1 MSLLARLRKRHSAL
15 RATLQAP
22 TAQPGPAIDRPPNG
36 QADSVAAMAAVA
48 NQHFQAGDLNTAREL
63 YKRMLE
69 LDSRCARA
77 YYMLSGIAAQEG
89 DLSSAIGLAQRA
101 IGLQPV
107 VPEFHFSL
115 AGVFFS
121 QGDKHKAL
129 SSYQEALR
137 LKPDSLDYQRAVAGA
152 FLAVGAL
159 DAGVDAY
166 RAIATAG
173 APNGHAYFE
182 LGKALQLRGDL
193 KAAEEAFAKA
203 VSLSPESE
211 GAHLHLALVRREQ
224 GRPVDAERPARQ
236 AVALAPTAQEGW
248 FVLGGVLGDQ
258 GRHAEA
264 VQHFRK
270 VLAIQA
276 DDDAAWS
283 GVLFSMHYSEE
294 FNPREIFE
302 EHLKFGERFPKV
314 PAMTINAA
322 RLRPGRRIRVGYLS
336 PDLWLHPVAHF
347 MAPILSHHDHGRF
360 EVFCYHTGKSEDAMT
375 VRLKS
380 GADHWR
386 HLAGVSDPDL
396 ERALRADELD
406 ILVELTGH
414 SDHQRLAV
422 LATRVAPA
430 QVTYLGYPNTTGL
443 AAIDYRITDARA
455 DPPGEPDKLHVE
467 KLVRLPETFL
477 CYATPAVEPQ
487 TPAAP
492 FHSNGHV
499 TFGSFNNFAK
509 LSPITIKLWSRILA
523 VVPNSRLLVKTRG
536 LQDPGLRRLF
546 LTRFEQ
552 HGINA
557 DRITL
562 MPPIPDRRQHLQ
574 TYGQVDIALDPFP
587 YHGTTTTMEALW
599 MGVPVVTLAGDRHA
613 SRVGVSILSALGL
626 VDLVATTEDEY
637 VQISARLAG
646 ADSELDGLR
655 RSLRSRLTNSPL
667 TDGARFTA
675 HLEHAYLEMWEEIVS
690 RSGAHAPPRLMDR

>member
-1 MSLLARLRKRHSAL
+1 MEK
-15 RATLQAP
+15 
-22 TAQPGPAIDRPPNG
+22 PASR
-36 QADSVAAMAAVA
+36 QADSVAALTATA
-48 NQHFQAGDLNTAREL
+48 NRHFQAGDLITARDL
-63 YKRMLE
+63 YKRI
-69 LDSRCARA
+69 LDLDPGSARP

-101 IGLQPV
+101 IGLQPA

-115 AGVFFS
+115 AGVYLS
-121 QGDKHKAL
+121 QGDMRSAL

-137 LKPDSLDYQRAVAGA
+137 LRPDSLDYQRAVAGA
-152 FLAVGAL
+152 LLAAGAL
-159 DAGVDAY
+159 DEGVDAY
-166 RAIATAG
+166 RAIARAG
-173 APNGHAYFE
+173 TGDGLAYFE

-193 KAAEEAFAKA
+193 KEAEDTFAQA
-203 VSLSPESE
+203 VKLSPDSE
-211 GAHLHLALVRREQ
+211 GAHLHLAVVRREQ
-224 GRPVDAERPARQ
+224 GRPVDAEGPARQ
-236 AVALAPTAQEGW
+236 AVALAPTMQEGW

-270 VLAIQA
+270 VLTIQA

-283 GVLFSMHYSEE
+283 GVLFSMNYSEQFSASE
-294 FNPREIFE
+294 LFE
-302 EHLKFGERFPKV
+302 EHVKYGERFRRA
-314 PAMTINAA
+314 PAMAVDAA
-322 RLRPGRRIRVGYLS
+322 RLAPGHRIRIGYLS
-336 PDLWLHPVAHF
+336 PDFWLHPVAHF

-375 VRLKS
+375 ARLKS

-386 HLAGVSDPDL
+386 HLAGVSDGDL
-396 ERALRADELD
+396 ERTLRTDELD

-430 QVTYLGYPNTTGL
+430 QVTYLGYPNTTGV

-455 DPPGEPDKLHVE
+455 DPPGESDRLHVE
-467 KLVRLPETFL
+467 KLIRLPETFL
-477 CYATPAVEPQ
+477 CYATPAVEAQ

-523 VVPNSRLLVKTRG
+523 FLPNSRLLIKTRG
-536 LQDPGLRRLF
+536 LQDPGLRRLL

-562 MPPIPDRRQHLQ
+562 MPPVLDRRQHLQ